1 VTRALNDIQSEVRQ
15 FRDEREWEKFH
26 DPASLAA
33 AINVEAGELLELFLW
48 KDAGESLEF
57 ARGNTDRVSD
67 ELADIMIFTI
77 NLANRLDID
86 LEAAIEAKM
95 ALNAKRFPTDGHGD
109 SPPSR
114 KDLTES

>member
-1 VTRALNDIQSEVRQ
+1 MTRALNDIQSEVRQ

>member
-1 VTRALNDIQSEVRQ
+1 MSSSLKSLQDTLTH
-15 FRDEREWEKFH
+15 FRDERGWKRFH

-48 KDAGESLEF
+48 KDAEESLEF

-67 ELADIMIFTI
+67 ELADIVIFTI

-86 LEAAIEAKM
+86 LGAAIDAKI
-95 ALNAKRFPTDGHGD
+95 ALNSERFPADGGAD
-109 SPPSR
+109 SPPAR
-114 KDLTES
+114 EK

>member
-1 VTRALNDIQSEVRQ
+1 MAQSLEELQELIRR
-15 FRDEREWEKFH
+15 FRDERGWEKFH
-26 DPASLAA
+26 HPASLAA

-48 KDAGESLEF
+48 KDAEQSLQF
-57 ARGNTDRVSD
+57 ARANEAEITD

>member
-1 VTRALNDIQSEVRQ
+1 MGQSLSELQDELRG
-15 FRDEREWEKFH
+15 FRDRRGWEKFH

-48 KDAGESLEF
+48 KDAEESLEF

-67 ELADIMIFTI
+67 ELADIIIFTI

-86 LEAAIEAKM
+86 LEAALEAKI
-95 ALNAKRFPTDGHGD
+95 ALNAERFPTDEDGD

-114 KDLTES
+114 SK

>member
-1 VTRALNDIQSEVRQ
+1 MAIPLDQLQDLIRT
-15 FRDEREWEKFH
+15 FRDERGWERFH

-48 KDAGESLEF
+48 KDAEDSLEF
-57 ARGNTDRVSD
+57 ARKNADRVSD
-67 ELADIMIFTI
+67 EVADIIIFTI

-86 LEAAIEAKM
+86 LEAAIETKI
-95 ALNAKRFPTDGHGD
+95 ALNAERFPTDGHGD

-114 KDLTES
+114 KNLMDS

>member
-1 VTRALNDIQSEVRQ
+1 MALSLDQLQEQILQ
-15 FRDEREWEKFH
+15 FRDERGWEKFH
-26 DPASLAA
+26 DPASLAT

-48 KDAGESLEF
+48 KDAEEALEF
-57 ARGNTDRVSD
+57 ARGNIDRVSD

-95 ALNAKRFPTDGHGD
+95 ALNAERFPADGNGA
-109 SPPSR
+109 SPAAR
-114 KDLTES
+114 DK

>member
-1 VTRALNDIQSEVRQ
+1 MGQPLDELQKEIRR
-15 FRDEREWEKFH
+15 FRDDRGWEKFH
-26 DPASLAA
+26 NPASLAA

-48 KDAGESLEF
+48 KDAEESLKF
-57 ARGNTDRVSD
+57 ARENGDRVSD

-86 LEAAIEAKM
+86 LEAAIETKM
-95 ALNAKRFPTDGHGD
+95 ALNARRFPTDGHGV

>member
-1 VTRALNDIQSEVRQ
+1 VARDLNEIQAEVQR
-15 FRDEREWEKFH
+15 FRDERGWEKFH

-48 KDAGESLEF
+48 KDAEDSLEF
-57 ARGNTDRVSD
+57 ARNNADRVSD

-77 NLANRLDID
+77 NLANRLEID
-86 LEAAIEAKM
+86 LEASIETKI
-95 ALNAKRFPTDGHGD
+95 ALNAERFPTDGHGD

-114 KDLTES
+114 KNLTDS